1 MPVENGDGLFS
12 AKLSELEQQYATA
25 LHCLHAY
32 QRADPAQ
39 LRQEQA
45 RLAQEYRDCQLAMH
59 RRAAQGRSPAVAA
72 LAAAQLEYDRAVQ
85 RIRADL
91 PAHLHEEGSGPAED
105 RAEAACLYGEYAMDF
120 AAQALRHALLAALA
134 AVGLERDAAAG
145 GGERTKGTNNL

>member
-1 MPVENGDGLFS
+1 MPVENGEGLFS

-25 LHCLHAY
+25 LHCLQAY
-32 QRADPAQ
+32 QRADPAR
-39 LRQEQA
+39 LRQERA
-45 RLAQEYRDCQLAMH
+45 RLAQEYRDCQMAMH

-91 PAHLHEEGSGPAED
+91 PAHLHEDGSGPAED

-134 AVGLERDAAAG
+134 AVELERDAAADG
-145 GGERTKGTNNL
+145 KDRMKGATSL